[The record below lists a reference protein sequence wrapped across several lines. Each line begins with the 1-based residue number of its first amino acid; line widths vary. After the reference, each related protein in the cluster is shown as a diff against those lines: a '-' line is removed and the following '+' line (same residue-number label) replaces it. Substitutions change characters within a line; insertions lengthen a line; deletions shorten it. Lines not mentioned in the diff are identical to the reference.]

1 MKEVFLFIHYLIFI
15 ISCGTNFEP
24 KIDLITAEPNPV
36 SGGEIVTLNC
46 IASDD
51 DEPNLLKNE
60 SIDYTWFA
68 AYGNIIPSESPE
80 MVTWIAPQ
88 DSGGYSI
95 SCKVSDQYNG
105 VDIETLEITVE

>member
-1 MKEVFLFIHYLIFI
+1 MKKVFLFIHFYIFI

-36 SGGEIVTLNC
+36 SSGEIVTLNC

-88 DSGGYSI
+88 DSGEYSI

-105 VDIETLEITVE
+105 VDIETLEIIVE